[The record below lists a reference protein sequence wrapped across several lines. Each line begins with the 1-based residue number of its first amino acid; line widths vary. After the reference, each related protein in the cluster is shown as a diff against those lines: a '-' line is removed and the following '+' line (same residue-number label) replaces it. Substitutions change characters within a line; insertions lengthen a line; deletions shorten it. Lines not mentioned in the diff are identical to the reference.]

1 MKPRSLKMFRKSDL
15 KAVMGGRLCHSIF
28 TVIVT
33 SCESRWNKLPQIRTL
48 WHYKMSVFGT
58 SWSSSAGR
66 IEQGVAKARLQ

>member
-1 MKPRSLKMFRKSDL
+1 
-15 KAVMGGRLCHSIF
+15 V
-28 TVIVT
+28 
-33 SCESRWNKLPQIRTL
+33 